1 MTHYLHYHVRKSFKA
16 NMVTEMFL
24 TPFED
29 IDLILMISPRVNP
42 MQLTRQKKE
51 EMSLK
56 KNEYPA
62 EFTPNNKNV
71 KTIKFLIN
79 LMGIPERK
87 DKMISYG
94 IMRHFGN
101 YSVADK
107 KLDVEYSNESS
118 ASEIIL
124 RSKEINKPINDDEEE
139 DLNLNKIKTFEFGH
153 FIINIYRNPNS
164 VAGTILIPVGLLTII
179 NLGIFFQSNS
189 LAGRI
194 ENIAGLMF
202 AYTAIIPVIR
212 SQIPT
217 NPGITFI

>member
-1 MTHYLHYHVRKSFKA
+1 
-16 NMVTEMFL
+16 MVTEMFL

-42 MQLTRQKKE
+42 MLVTPQKKKE
-51 EMSLK
+51 IEDNKSWGD
-56 KNEYPA
+56 YPA
-62 EFTPNNKNV
+62 EFVEKKKKV

-107 KLDVEYSNESS
+107 KLNVEYSNESS
-118 ASEIIL
+118 AREIII
-124 RSKEINKPINDDEEE
+124 RSKEINKPIHDDEDE